1 MHSFKETKLMPHDAE
16 LLSQIVMDIEKYSEF
31 LPWCSS
37 AVILSKEDNLIV
49 AKLEINFK
57 GFSES
62 YISRVIKEQT
72 DNSYLITAEAI
83 SGPFRYLK
91 NSWHI
96 KQLQNGSEINFS
108 IDFEFKSTILDMLIG
123 LIFSVATKKM
133 IAAFEDHANR
143 LSQSIV

>member
-1 MHSFKETKLMPHDAE
+1 MHSFKETKLMQHDAE
-16 LLSQIVMDIEKYSEF
+16 LLSEIVMDIEKYSEF

-49 AKLEINFK
+49 AKLEISFE
-57 GFSES
+57 GFAES
-62 YISRVIKEQT
+62 YISRVAKEQI
-72 DNSYLITAEAI
+72 DNNYLITTEAI

-108 IDFEFKSTILDMLIG
+108 IDFEFKSTILDLLIG

-133 IAAFEDHANR
+133 IAAFEDRANR
-143 LSQSIV
+143 LSQR

>member
-1 MHSFKETKLMPHDAE
+1 MHSFKETKLMKCDADLISE
-16 LLSQIVMDIEKYSEF
+16 IVMDIEKYSEF

-49 AKLEINFK
+49 AKLEISFK

-62 YISRVIKEQT
+62 YISRVVKEQRE
-72 DNSYLITAEAI
+72 NGYLIKTEAI

-91 NSWHI
+91 NNWHI

-123 LIFSVATKKM
+123 LIFSEATKKM
-133 IAAFEDHANR
+133 IAAFEDRANR
-143 LSQSIV
+143 LSQR